1 MALRNQLLQ
10 TLKERIKSPNFW
22 FEWIILGLFFL
33 SFAPVS
39 YWFAENTFSET
50 RVFHS
55 LITLSIAIILL
66 YRFETPT
73 LENALEL
80 NPHCQKSLKISLL
93 LLVIFVLSKIS
104 LNFFQLDSLILN
116 MIYSLSIIASMVM
129 ALSSFVF
136 FIFGTRISRINYSS
150 SITFI
155 LFLFLSL
162 FMIQVDWPLRA
173 LAAQWSV
180 FLIELLGQS
189 VDFFIAN
196 QDQSQSSPS
205 LIIQFNGRNFN
216 VASECNGFGI
226 ILNSVLIGLL
236 LSVYKKHSFLN
247 SAANIIAALFIG
259 FTFNVLR
266 IISIILIAPFLFQ
279 YYDFIHELL
288 GTIYYWGAF
297 FITWYLLKGPLEKA
311 INEKELV

>member
-1 MALRNQLLQ
+1 MALRYQLFQ
-10 TLKERIKSPNFW
+10 TFKNRVKRPSFW
-22 FEWIILGLFFL
+22 VESVIVSFFLL

-55 LITLSIAIILL
+55 LITLSLAIILL
-66 YRFETPT
+66 YRFESPT
-73 LENALEL
+73 LKNALEL
-80 NPHCQKSLKISLL
+80 NRHCQKSLIIALL
-93 LLVIFVLSKIS
+93 LLVAFVLSKVS
-104 LNFFQLDSLILN
+104 LDFFQIDSLILN
-116 MIYSLSIIASMVM
+116 LIYSLSIIASMVM

-136 FIFGTRISRINYSS
+136 FIFGTQIHRITYSS

-196 QDQSQSSPS
+196 QDPNQSSPS

-226 ILNSVLIGLL
+226 ILNSALIGLL
-236 LSVYKKHSFLN
+236 LSVYKRHSFFD
-247 SAANIIAALFIG
+247 SATNIIAALFIG

-266 IISIILIAPFLFQ
+266 IISIILIAPFVFQ
-279 YYDFIHELL
+279 YYDFLHELL
-288 GTIYYWGAF
+288 GTLFYWGAF
-297 FITWYLLKGPLEKA
+297 FGTWYLLKGPVEKA
-311 INEKELV
+311 E